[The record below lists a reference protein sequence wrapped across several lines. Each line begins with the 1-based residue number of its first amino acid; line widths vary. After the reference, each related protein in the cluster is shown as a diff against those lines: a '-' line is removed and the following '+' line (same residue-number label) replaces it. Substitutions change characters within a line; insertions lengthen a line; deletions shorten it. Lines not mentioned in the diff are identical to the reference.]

1 MLIALSETLSF
12 PAAQFKGTIFEMQVI
27 KNIEVSKSVLG
38 GPTADDDLMGNN
50 ILDTADHVTFHTNHK
65 TIASDH
71 SCPTLSR

>member
-12 PAAQFKGTIFEMQVI
+12 PVAQFKGTIFELQVI
-27 KNIEVSKSVLG
+27 KNIEASKSVLDG
-38 GPTADDDLMGNN
+38 ETVDDDLMGNN
-50 ILDTADHVTFHTNHK
+50 ILDTADVTFHTNHK